1 MKFPKGRLS
10 RTGLR
15 CPSSLLSTMGLRDI
29 MCLCGWGLLS
39 AILLAG
45 GAQAF
50 SPNCRLPIMG
60 LCSIWLVPG
69 DWIPKGLA
77 VLLTTDAGL
86 ASVRCTSLYTLV
98 GVVTA
103 TWPGTSCSAGATR
116 VLGCMSMSRE
126 LDMRSAAGGPELE
139 RGVASLEKVLA
150 AEGGA
155 DTLSIKRMLDLTSSA
170 GTGDCPSSAHRVP
183 GLESSVPFGE
193 HCAWDEF
200 CGTGVMAAGGFWL
213 ISAVG

>member
-1 MKFPKGRLS
+1 MPKGRLS
-10 RTGLR
+10 TTGLR
-15 CPSSLLSTMGLRDI
+15 CPTSLLSTMGLRAI

-50 SPNCRLPIMG
+50 SPKCRLPIMG
-60 LCSIWLVPG
+60 LCSIWLVVPG
-69 DWIPKGLA
+69 DCIPNGLA

-103 TWPGTSCSAGATR
+103 ACPDTSCSADATR

-139 RGVASLEKVLA
+139 RGVASLEKGLA
-150 AEGGA
+150 ADGGA
-155 DTLSIKRMLDLTSSA
+155 DTLSIRRMLDLTSSA
-170 GTGDCPSSAHRVP
+170 GTGRCPSSALGVL

-193 HCAWDEF
+193 HCVSDEF
-200 CGTGVMAAGGFWL
+200 CWTGVMVAGGF
-213 ISAVG
+213 